1 MSFSIFYMYANVKSS
16 LEDDLSYFD
25 KSNNRYDT
33 AELEMP
39 GGQNN
44 NSRMFMKE
52 EMRYGEKEIFN
63 QGRFF
68 DAGNSGNSCR
78 CGG

>member
-39 GGQNN
+39 GG
-44 NSRMFMKE
+44 
-52 EMRYGEKEIFN
+52 
-63 QGRFF
+63 
-68 DAGNSGNSCR
+68 
-78 CGG
+78 